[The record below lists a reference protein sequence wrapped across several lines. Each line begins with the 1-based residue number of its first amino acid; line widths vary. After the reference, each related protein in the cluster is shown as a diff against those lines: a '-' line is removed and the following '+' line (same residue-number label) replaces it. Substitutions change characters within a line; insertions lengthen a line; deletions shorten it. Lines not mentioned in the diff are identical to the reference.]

1 MFESIKIGMTADQV
15 TQIVETSP
23 RTIADYKKE
32 SVFNYIGNGNGTES
46 YMLLTFD
53 LNYKLIKKDA
63 KGLV

>member
-32 SVFNYIGNGNGTES
+32 IVFNYIGNGNGTES